1 MKSTLSAALV
11 LLGTLGAASAA
22 MAATPMPRHH
32 VQHTMA
38 TTAAPSK
45 TSPVKVMS
53 ETPVKDPGLLGVLQ
67 ASDGQIYSAT
77 VNDPRIHGLPQY

>member
-38 TTAAPSK
+38 TTAALSR
-45 TSPVKVMS
+45 TAPVKVMS
-53 ETPVKDPGLLGVLQ
+53 ETPVKDPGLTGVFQ
-67 ASDGQIYSAT
+67 ASDGVIYSAT

>member
-38 TTAAPSK
+38 TPATPSK
-45 TSPVKVMS
+45 TAPVKVMS
-53 ETPVKDPGLLGVLQ
+53 ETPVKDPGLLGVFQ
-67 ASDGQIYSAT
+67 ASDGVIYSAT